1 MKLFIP
7 NAVAA
12 AITLATVATAPA
24 FAQQA
29 PGAGLI
35 YQQSQEQDI
44 SPQTPS
50 VELDLQGAPL
60 TESEQGGAKVRLNK
74 VTVQGKTIFDSHTLL
89 AQLGDFQ
96 GKEYDLAGLRHLANR
111 ISQFYRQQGY
121 PFAQAFIP
129 PQDMANGKLVIQMQE
144 GRYDQ
149 VDASGEQRLVD
160 AARPYLANLQ
170 SGQVIESKSLERS
183 MLILGDQ
190 PGVAVIPVMRPGER
204 VGTGELDVQVSPGE
218 RVAARLSTDNHGSR
232 FSGEYRGRADVQI
245 NRALL
250 VGDEL
255 SVSALYTNEET
266 WLGSLTYSLP
276 LAANG
281 LRGFIGYSQTDYSL
295 GKGFEGYTGAA
306 KVSSIG
312 VSYPLLRAQ
321 QSNVRLQANYQ
332 YKDLDDNVNFANF
345 NKATRSQSIP
355 LAVSFDHRDAVA
367 GGGVSW
373 GEFTLIPGKIDREQT
388 MANSL
393 GYGFFKSNL
402 ELARLQSLTSSLSL
416 YGRFNGQWADRKD
429 LDGSESF
436 YLGGASGIR
445 AFPVG
450 EGSDS
455 RGWLAQLELRY
466 AMGQGFVPYLLLDSG
481 RTPNGGNDEGEA
493 RALSG
498 AGAGIRYYRN
508 NWNADLVSA
517 WKVAGGDAQADGKQQ
532 DPRFWFNLG
541 YNF

>member
-1 MKLFIP
+1 MKLFTP
-7 NAVAA
+7 TALAA
-12 AITLATVATAPA
+12 AITLATMATAPA
-24 FAQQA
+24 LAQQA

-44 SPQTPS
+44 SPQAPS

-74 VTVQGKTIFDSHTLL
+74 VTVQGKTLFDSPTLL

-96 GKEYDLAGLRHLANR
+96 GKEYDLAGLRSLANR

-129 PQDMANGKLVIQMQE
+129 AQNMANGELIIQMQE
-144 GRYDQ
+144 GRYDH
-149 VDASGEQRLVD
+149 VDASGEPRLVD

-170 SGQVIESKSLERS
+170 PGQVIESKSLERS

-204 VGTGELDVQVSPGE
+204 VGTGELDVQVSPDQ

-276 LAANG
+276 LSANG
-281 LRGFIGYSQTDYSL
+281 LRGFVGYSQTDYSL
-295 GKGFEGYTGAA
+295 GKGFEGYTGTA
-306 KVSSIG
+306 KVSSVG
-312 VSYPLLRAQ
+312 ASYPLLRSQ

-332 YKDLDDNVNFANF
+332 YKDLDDNIGFADF
-345 NKATRSQSIP
+345 SKATRSQSIP
-355 LAVSFDHRDAVA
+355 LSVSFDHRDALA

-373 GEFTLIPGKIDREQT
+373 GALTLTPGRIDIEQS
-388 MANSL
+388 MGDNL
-393 GYGFFKSNL
+393 DYDFFKANL
-402 ELARLQSLTSSLSL
+402 ELARLQALTSSLSL
-416 YGRFNGQWADRKD
+416 YGRFSGQWADTES

-436 YLGGASGIR
+436 YLGGVNGVR

-466 AMGQGFVPYLLLDSG
+466 DLGQGWVPYLLLDTG
-481 RTPNGGNDEGEA
+481 RTPNGGTDEGED
-493 RALSG
+493 RAVSGMG
-498 AGAGIRYYRN
+498 AGVRYAGSH
-508 NWNADLVSA
+508 WHADLVSA
-517 WKVAGGDAQADGKQQ
+517 WKVSGGDAQADGKQQ
-532 DPRFWFNLG
+532 DPRLWFNLG
-541 YNF
+541 YRL